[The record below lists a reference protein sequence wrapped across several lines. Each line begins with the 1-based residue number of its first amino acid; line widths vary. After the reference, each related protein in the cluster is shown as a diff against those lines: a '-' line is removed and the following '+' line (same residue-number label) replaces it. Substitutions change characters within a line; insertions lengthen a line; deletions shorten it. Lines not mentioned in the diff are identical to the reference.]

1 MIGATLLLIV
11 GTLIHSRV
19 TGFGYPDL
27 TLTFLLPLSVSMSPA
42 AFIPL
47 AFFVGVLRDGMNPE
61 TLWFS
66 PLMFTLSGAIGV
78 VFRELINPELIFPRI
93 AYFVLFTVT
102 YGLLAIAPR
111 GADVVSSGLL
121 LTLLSTCLL
130 AFGLSFWIRR

>member
-1 MIGATLLLIV
+1 MIVAALLMIV

-27 TLTFLLPLSVSMSPA
+27 TLTFLLPLSVSMSPG

-47 AFFVGVLRDGMNPE
+47 AFIVGVLRDGMNPE

-66 PLMFTLSGAIGV
+66 PLLFTLSGAIGV
-78 VFRELINPELIFPRI
+78 IFRELINPELIFPRI
-93 AYFVLFTVT
+93 AYFALFTVI

-111 GADVVSSGLL
+111 GADVLSSGLL
-121 LTLLSTCLL
+121 LTLVSTCLL